1 MAFQS
6 PLTTFGTESFGRL
19 RAVMVHKP
27 VVSVTNMNDVTAGYY
42 LFDQVPD
49 SERYLAEHEGYKALL
64 LQHQIEVYELADFV
78 QQNKDKMNV
87 LASLAYLNDSSVITR
102 HGAVLS
108 KMGYGRAGE
117 DIVVKEALT
126 NLGVPIFYEFAELD
140 HFEGFLILSPRTAFI
155 ACTERHRQVSVEK
168 FIPYALT
175 LFPEIIYVDVVK
187 ARRYMHADML
197 FGKVNDHLAFV
208 YLPAFLK
215 AWHITQN
222 GRQEITDFKKFMFAR
237 EMELISVSTEEQQ
250 QWACSFI
257 PLDAKTIFHYDI
269 ALKAQ
274 TKKQLNSKGVE
285 IIEFH
290 PDALLAGG
298 GSLRCL
304 TLMLLRA

>member
-1 MAFQS
+1 MAVKS
-6 PLTTFGTESFGRL
+6 PLTTFGTEGFGRL

-27 VVSVTNMNDVTAGYY
+27 VVSIANMNAITVGYY
-42 LFDQVPD
+42 MFDQVPD
-49 SERYLAEHEGYKALL
+49 AEQYLAEHERYKSLL
-64 LQHQIEVYELADFV
+64 LHHQIEVYELADFV
-78 QQNKDKMNV
+78 QQNKDEMNV
-87 LASLAYLNDSSVITR
+87 LASLTYLNDSSVITR
-102 HGAVLS
+102 EGAVLS

-117 DIVVKEALT
+117 DSVIKEALT
-126 NLGVPIFYEFAELD
+126 NLGVPICYEFAETD

-155 ACTERHRQVSVEK
+155 ACTERHHSASVEK

-197 FGKVNDHLAFV
+197 FGKVNDNLALV
-208 YLPAFLK
+208 YMPAFLK

-222 GRQEITDFKKFMFAR
+222 GRQEINDFRQFMFER
-237 EMELISVSTEEQQ
+237 QMELISVSDEDQQ

-257 PLDAKTIFHYDI
+257 PLDAKTILHYDI

-274 TKKQLNSKGVE
+274 TKKQLYSKSIE

-290 PDALLAGG
+290 PHALLAGG

-304 TLMLLRA
+304 TLMLLRE